1 MTAPVTDQVVEFIQG
16 SAEDVIIELTDANGA
31 PIADLSGWTAKVQVR
46 HAPSSSSAVLV
57 EWSSGGANDIVLAD
71 SSVRL
76 VVDAELA
83 DASLDW
89 TWRLGVW
96 DLAMVAP
103 AGLGSRPNRPQ
114 RGIIRV
120 VPATTR

>member
-1 MTAPVTDQVVEFIQG
+1 VTAPVTDQVVEFIQG
-16 SAEDVIIELTDANGA
+16 SAEDIIIELTDAEGA

-46 HAPSSSSAVLV
+46 HAPTASSPVLV
-57 EWSSGGANDIVLAD
+57 EWSTGGANGITLDD
-71 SSVRL
+71 SAVRL
-76 VVDAELA
+76 VVDADLA
-83 DASLDW
+83 DASLAW

-114 RGIIRV
+114 RGIMRV

>member
-1 MTAPVTDQVVEFIQG
+1 VTAPTTDQVVEFVQG
-16 SAEDVIIELTDANGA
+16 SAEDVIIELTDADGA
-31 PIADLSGWTAKVQVR
+31 AIPSLDGWTAKVQVR
-46 HAPSSSSAVLV
+46 HAPTASAPVLV
-57 EWSSGGANDIVLAD
+57 EWSTGGANNIILGD
-71 SSVRL
+71 SSARL
-76 VVDAELA
+76 VVDADLA
-83 DASLDW
+83 DASLGW

-103 AGLGSRPNRPQ
+103 AGLGSRPNRPH